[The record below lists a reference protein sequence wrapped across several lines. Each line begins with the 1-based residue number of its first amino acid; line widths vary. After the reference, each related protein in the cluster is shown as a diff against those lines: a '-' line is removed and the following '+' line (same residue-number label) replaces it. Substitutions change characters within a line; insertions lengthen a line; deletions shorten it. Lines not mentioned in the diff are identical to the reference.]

1 MLLVFGAEYISIM
14 NYYLLYK
21 VHAQLHTLYI
31 LETSFSNK
39 TFLCIA
45 SETYKHFSLLKT
57 AINIRSTLTQEAAV
71 INEESAELSPSQ
83 EPKHI
88 ERKKQVPIQEL
99 VESLKSTADDI
110 GQISELSSE
119 EKILIAQ
126 FFSSLLKLMQPLA
139 PSIAVNQLALPAEVG
154 DVVQAHVDPTGH
166 LILQFEDGHVE
177 LKDLSEEKNRDLMT
191 AVFRRRLAKI

>member
-1 MLLVFGAEYISIM
+1 
-14 NYYLLYK
+14 
-21 VHAQLHTLYI
+21 
-31 LETSFSNK
+31 
-39 TFLCIA
+39 
-45 SETYKHFSLLKT
+45 
-57 AINIRSTLTQEAAV
+57 LTQEAAV
-71 INEESAELSPSQ
+71 IKEEPAEPFSPQ
-83 EPKHI
+83 EPKRI

-139 PSIAVNQLALPAEVG
+139 PSMAVNQLALPAELS

-166 LILQFEDGHVE
+166 LILQFEDGHME

-191 AVFRRRLAKI
+191 AVFGDVLPKFKNLTSMQKRKLENRIKLLSTVTREIQKSSEALSAALSAEQ